1 MARLTLITIVVVLAA
16 FSGCTAQQQAGL
28 KGELTKRD
36 IYLRLMTPEQDA
48 QFRRME
54 KDDRDSVQLILYC
67 QEVGVYQKWQAVPPE
82 RQTMIRKGRLA
93 EGMSPDEVRM
103 AWGRPA
109 AVEDT
114 TDPAER
120 QAGRSRELWS
130 FDPTAD
136 AQGHPIYARQACFL
150 DRKLLWFKD
159 FRNSTTAKPVKW
171 DWFGLKK

>member
-1 MARLTLITIVVVLAA
+1 MIRLTLITIVVAVAA
-16 FSGCTAQQQAGL
+16 LSGCTVQQQAGL

-36 IYLRLMTPEQDA
+36 IYLRLMTPEQAA
-48 QFRRME
+48 QFRLME
-54 KDDRDSVQLILYC
+54 KDQRDEVQLLLYC
-67 QEVGVYQKWQAVPPE
+67 QEIGVYQKWQAVPPG
-82 RQTMIRKGRLA
+82 RQTMIRQGRLA
-93 EGMSPDEVRM
+93 EGMSFDEVRM

-109 AVEDT
+109 ATEDA

-136 AQGHPIYARQACFL
+136 RQGNPVYARQACFL
-150 DRKLLWFKD
+150 DQKLLWFKD